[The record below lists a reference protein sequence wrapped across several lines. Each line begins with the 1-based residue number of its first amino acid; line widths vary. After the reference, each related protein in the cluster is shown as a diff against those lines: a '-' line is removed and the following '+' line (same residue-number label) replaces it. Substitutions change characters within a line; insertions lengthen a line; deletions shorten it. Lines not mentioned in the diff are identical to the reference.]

1 MSIKD
6 NATCYNNSIN
16 LFNRIINR
24 ILTTNAEITGIYAP
38 AKPIYKNDIPV
49 IFVVNADNT
58 IDKIAIDE
66 IKTYNS
72 FINETDSRNRLK
84 HKINY
89 NEFNYT
95 NELKS
100 LKEYF
105 NRRK

>member
-1 MSIKD
+1 M
-6 NATCYNNSIN
+6 IN
-16 LFNRIINR
+16 
-24 ILTTNAEITGIYAP
+24 
-38 AKPIYKNDIPV
+38 
-49 IFVVNADNT
+49 
-58 IDKIAIDE
+58 E

>member
-6 NATCYNNSIN
+6 NSACNNNSIN
-16 LFNRIINR
+16 FFNRIINR
-24 ILTTNAEITGIYAP
+24 ILTSNAEITGIYAP
-38 AKPIYKNDIPV
+38 AKPTYKNNMPV
-49 IFVVNADNT
+49 IFVVYADNT
-58 IDKIAIDE
+58 IDKIAINE
-66 IKTYNS
+66 IKTYNN

-95 NELKS
+95 DELKS